1 MKTIN
6 IVAGGPKDLIPDLT
20 GYMATA
26 EDVLWIGVDKGTVN
40 LLDAGIIPDEAFGDF
55 DSITEQER
63 RRIEKAAPAL
73 HVYQSEKDQTDLDL
87 ALDWALEKQ
96 PDMIQIFGITGGRA
110 DHFLGNI
117 QLLYRGVKTNIKIRL
132 IDKQN
137 HIQMFPPGEYD
148 MEKDENKRYISF
160 IPFSEEIHELTL
172 NGFKYPLNKCHITLG
187 STLCIS
193 NELIHS
199 RGTFSFAKGILIM
212 IRSTD

>member
-1 MKTIN
+1 M
-6 IVAGGPKDLIPDLT
+6 IPDLT
-20 GYMATA
+20 GYTA
-26 EDVLWIGVDKGTVN
+26 DHTIWVGVDKGTVT

-63 RRIEKAAPAL
+63 RQIEKAAPTL
-73 HVYQSEKDQTDLDL
+73 HVYQAEKDQTDLDL

-96 PDMIQIFGITGGRA
+96 PDVIQIFGITGGRA

-117 QLLYRGVKTNIKIRL
+117 QLLYRGVKTNSKMKL

-137 HIQMFPPGEYD
+137 DIQMFSPGEYSLLID
-148 MEKDENKRYISF
+148 QNKRYISF
-160 IPFSEEIHELTL
+160 IPFTEEVDELTL
-172 NGFKYPLNKCHITLG
+172 IGFKYPLNKCHITLG

>member
-1 MKTIN
+1 MRKIN

-20 GYMATA
+20 GYMADDTIW
-26 EDVLWIGVDKGTVN
+26 VGVDKGTVT
-40 LLDAGIIPDEAFGDF
+40 LLNAGIIPDEAFGDF
-55 DSITEQER
+55 DSITEHER
-63 RRIEKAAPAL
+63 RQIEKAAPAL
-73 HVYQSEKDQTDLDL
+73 HVYQAEKDQTDLDL
-87 ALDWALEKQ
+87 ALDWALDKQ

-117 QLLYRGVKTNIKIRL
+117 QLLYRGVKTTSKMKL

-137 HIQMFPPGEYD
+137 DIQMFSPGEYSLLID
-148 MEKDENKRYISF
+148 QNKRYISF
-160 IPFSEEIHELTL
+160 IPFTEEVDELTL
-172 NGFKYPLNKCHITLG
+172 IGFKYPLNKCHITLG

-212 IRSTD
+212 VRSTD

>member
-1 MKTIN
+1 MRKIN

-20 GYMATA
+20 DYMANDTIW
-26 EDVLWIGVDKGTVN
+26 VGVDKGTVT
-40 LLDAGIIPDEAFGDF
+40 LLNAGIIPDEAFGDF
-55 DSITEQER
+55 DSITEHER
-63 RRIEKAAPAL
+63 RQIEKAAPAL
-73 HVYQSEKDQTDLDL
+73 HVYQAEKDQTDLDL
-87 ALDWALEKQ
+87 ALDWALDKQ

-117 QLLYRGVKTNIKIRL
+117 QLLYRGVKTTSKIKL

-137 HIQMFPPGEYD
+137 DIQMFSPGEYSLLID
-148 MEKDENKRYISF
+148 QNKRYISF
-160 IPFSEEIHELTL
+160 IPFTEEVDELTL
-172 NGFKYPLNKCHITLG
+172 IGFKYPLNKCHITLG

-212 IRSTD
+212 VRSTD